1 VIKYF
6 SGSNYKAFNDFKIEL
21 KPLTILLGA
30 NSCGKSAILN
40 SFFMISQSFDSASQ
54 SGTPLRLN
62 GSRVGMG
69 EALNVIKD
77 KNPDNELSFTFELDN
92 TDYIQDQ
99 IQYLKRECV
108 EAHYNVARFLF
119 QRLRAE
125 KKINASLSPVMD
137 TLEDIFYRSDNWNKN
152 QLRTLSTRIISVLRE
167 FRKNHDSM
175 KHNSRLNVPPT
186 ILDFAN
192 EISFKK
198 ITECLTQVLPL
209 SHQRMAAQKIT
220 LKFKYHPRNKEIFI
234 SECLLVN
241 DSGETVFSLVVD
253 SRGEISLKSEVVD
266 NNILRLS
273 RKDFKKIANLKSL
286 LIFGHEHEWHSN
298 YQHYINDL
306 KNPLAIYLSRVVG
319 ASLSQVKM
327 SFAGQNVNHVSPLRA
342 FPQRYYLL
350 DKAVYHKQLN
360 AMDGTELAEI
370 LKNRPDIQKSINEL
384 LLKFNI
390 SVEVEKVNDI
400 IHKICVLQES
410 VKLELTD
417 VGFGISQVLPILVQ
431 AYLSP
436 ARSITIIEQPEIHLH
451 PKMQAWLT
459 DALIHIAMNNDKIF
473 IIETHSDALV
483 RRLRL
488 RIVDEDSEFSENHV
502 AIYYL
507 ERNRVGNRT
516 DVNEVKISPDGD
528 ISWPS
533 EFMDVEINDTLMIQ
547 KKKVEKMMKN
557 NQGSKHA

>member
-1 VIKYF
+1 MIKYF
-6 SGSNYKAFNDFKIEL
+6 SGCNYKAFDEFKIEL

-40 SFFMISQSFDSASQ
+40 SFFMISQSIDSSSQ

-62 GSRVGMG
+62 GNRVGMG

-77 KNPDNELSFTFELDN
+77 KNPDNELSFSFEVDE
-92 TDYIQDQ
+92 TAGIQEN
-99 IQYLKRECV
+99 IQFLKRECID
-108 EAHYNVARFLF
+108 AHYTMARFLF
-119 QRLRAE
+119 QRLLRSD
-125 KKINASLSPVMD
+125 KKNATLSPAMES
-137 TLEDIFYRSDNWNKN
+137 LEELYYRSETYNKN
-152 QLRTLSTRIISVLRE
+152 QLRSLSKRIIYALRE
-167 FRKNHDSM
+167 FRKNHDSV
-175 KHNSRLNVPPT
+175 KRNSRLAIPAA
-186 ILDFAN
+186 IISYAN

-198 ITECLTQVLPL
+198 ITECLAQALPL
-209 SHQRMAAQKIT
+209 SQQRMAAKKIT
-220 LKFKYHPRNKEIFI
+220 VKLRYHPRNKEIYI
-234 SECLLVN
+234 SECLLIN
-241 DSGETVFSLVVD
+241 ESGETIFSLIVD
-253 SRGEISLKSEVVD
+253 ARGDLSLRSDVVD

-273 RKDFKKIANLKSL
+273 RKDIKKLANLKSFI
-286 LIFGHEHEWHSN
+286 IFDNERDWYSN
-298 YQHYINDL
+298 YQQYINDL
-306 KNPLAIYLSRVVG
+306 NNPLAIYLSKVVG
-319 ASLSQVKM
+319 ASLSQVKDA
-327 SFAGQNVNHVSPLRA
+327 FAGHNVNHVSPLRA

-370 LKNRPDIQKSINEL
+370 LKNRPDIQKSINNL

-436 ARSITIIEQPEIHLH
+436 PRSITIIEQPEIHLH

-488 RIVDEDSEFSENHV
+488 RIVDEDSELTENHV

-507 ERNRVGNRT
+507 ERNRTGNKT
-516 DVNEVKISPDGD
+516 DVKEIKIAPDGD

-547 KKKVEKMMKN
+547 KKKIEKMMRDSQGN
-557 NQGSKHA
+557 NNA

>member
-1 VIKYF
+1 MIKCF
-6 SGSNYKAFNDFKIEL
+6 SGCNYKAFTDFKIEL

-40 SFFMISQSFDSASQ
+40 SFFMISQSIDSASQ

-62 GSRVGMG
+62 GNRVGMG

-77 KNPDNELSFTFELDN
+77 KNPDNELSFTFEIDD
-92 TDYIQDQ
+92 TSGVQDQ

-108 EAHYNVARFLF
+108 EAHYSVARFLF

-125 KKINASLSPVMD
+125 KKINSSLSPIMD
-137 TLEDIFYRSDNWNKN
+137 SLEDVFFRSDNWNKN
-152 QLRTLSTRIISVLRE
+152 QLRSLSKSIIHVFRE
-167 FRKNHDSM
+167 FRKSYDAIRRNP
-175 KHNSRLNVPPT
+175 KLKIPPT
-186 ILDFAN
+186 VFEFAN
-192 EISFKK
+192 EVSFKK
-198 ITECLTQVLPL
+198 IQECLTQVLHL
-209 SHQRMAAQKIT
+209 SQQKMAAKKIT
-220 LKFKYHPRNKEIFI
+220 IRFKYHPRNKEIFI

-241 DSGETVFSLVVD
+241 DVGEIVFSLLVD
-253 SRGEISLKSEVVD
+253 NRGEIALKSEVVD

-286 LIFGHEHEWHSN
+286 LIFSHEHEWHSS
-298 YQHYINDL
+298 YQQYINDL
-306 KNPLAIYLSRVVG
+306 KNPLAIYLSRVVA
-319 ASLSQVKM
+319 ASLSEIKK
-327 SFAGQNVNHVSPLRA
+327 SFSGHNVNHVSPLRA

-384 LLKFNI
+384 LLRFNI

-436 ARSITIIEQPEIHLH
+436 VRSITIIEQPEIHLH

-459 DALIHIAMNNDKIF
+459 DALIHIAMNNEKIF

-488 RIVDEDSEFSENHV
+488 RIVDEESGLNENHV

-507 ERNRVGNRT
+507 ERNRVSNRT

-547 KKKVEKMMKN
+547 KKKIERMMKN
-557 NQGSKHA
+557 GQGARDA

>member
-1 VIKYF
+1 MIKYF
-6 SGSNYKAFNDFKIEL
+6 SGCNYKAFNDFKIEL

-40 SFFMISQSFDSASQ
+40 SFFMISQSIDSASQ

-62 GSRVGMG
+62 GNRVGMG

-77 KNPDNELSFTFELDN
+77 KNPDNELSFTFEVDD
-92 TDYIQDQ
+92 TTGIQDQ
-99 IQYLKRECV
+99 IQFLKRECV
-108 EAHYNVARFLF
+108 DAHFSVARFLF
-119 QRLRAE
+119 QRMRAE
-125 KKINASLSPVMD
+125 KKINAGLSPVMES
-137 TLEDIFYRSDNWNKN
+137 LEDIFYRADNWNKN
-152 QLRTLSTRIISVLRE
+152 QLRSLSKRIIAVFRE
-167 FRKNHDSM
+167 FRKHYTVMQRSP
-175 KHNSRLNVPPT
+175 RFTVPPNVLT
-186 ILDFAN
+186 YAS
-192 EISFKK
+192 EVSFKK
-198 ITECLTQVLPL
+198 ITECIAQVLPL
-209 SHQRMAAQKIT
+209 SQQKIAAKKIT
-220 LKFKYHPRNKEIFI
+220 IKFKYHPRNKEIFI
-234 SECLLVN
+234 SECLLIN
-241 DSGETVFSLVVD
+241 DAGEIVFSLLVD
-253 SRGEISLKSEVVD
+253 NRGEISLKSEVVD

-273 RKDFKKIANLKSL
+273 RKDFKKLANLKSL
-286 LIFGHEHEWHSN
+286 LIFDNESSWQSN
-298 YQHYINDL
+298 YQQYINDL
-306 KNPLAIYLSRVVG
+306 KNPLAIYLAKVVS
-319 ASLSQVKM
+319 ASLSQIKM

-370 LKNRPDIQKSINEL
+370 LKNRPDIQKSINKL

-436 ARSITIIEQPEIHLH
+436 GRSITIIEQPEIHLH

-459 DALIHIAMNNDKIF
+459 DALIHIAMHNDKIF

-488 RIVDEDSEFSENHV
+488 RIVDEDSELNENHV

-547 KKKVEKMMKN
+547 KKKIEKMLKN
-557 NQGSKHA
+557 NQGNKHA

>member
-1 VIKYF
+1 
-6 SGSNYKAFNDFKIEL
+6 
-21 KPLTILLGA
+21 
-30 NSCGKSAILN
+30 
-40 SFFMISQSFDSASQ
+40 
-54 SGTPLRLN
+54 
-62 GSRVGMG
+62 
-69 EALNVIKD
+69 
-77 KNPDNELSFTFELDN
+77 
-92 TDYIQDQ
+92 
-99 IQYLKRECV
+99 
-108 EAHYNVARFLF
+108 HYTMARFLF
-119 QRLRAE
+119 QRLLRSD
-125 KKINASLSPVMD
+125 KKNATLSPAMES
-137 TLEDIFYRSDNWNKN
+137 LEELYYRSETYNKN
-152 QLRTLSTRIISVLRE
+152 QLRSLSKRIIYALRE
-167 FRKNHDSM
+167 FRKNHDSV
-175 KHNSRLNVPPT
+175 KKNSRLAIPAA
-186 ILDFAN
+186 IISYAN

-198 ITECLTQVLPL
+198 ITECLAQTLPL
-209 SHQRMAAQKIT
+209 SQQRMAAKKIT
-220 LKFKYHPRNKEIFI
+220 IKLRYHPRNKEIYI
-234 SECLLVN
+234 SECLLIN
-241 DSGETVFSLVVD
+241 ESGETLFSLIVD
-253 SRGEISLKSEVVD
+253 ARGDLSLRSDVVD

-273 RKDFKKIANLKSL
+273 RKDIKKLANLKSFI
-286 LIFGHEHEWHSN
+286 IFDNERDWYSN
-298 YQHYINDL
+298 YQQYINDL
-306 KNPLAIYLSRVVG
+306 NNPLAIYLSKVVG
-319 ASLSQVKM
+319 ASLSQVKDA
-327 SFAGQNVNHVSPLRA
+327 FAGHNVNHVSPLRA

-370 LKNRPDIQKSINEL
+370 LKNRPDIQKSINNL

-436 ARSITIIEQPEIHLH
+436 PRSITIIEQPEIHLH

-473 IIETHSDALV
+473 IIETHSDSLV

-488 RIVDEDSEFSENHV
+488 RIVDEDSELTENHV

-507 ERNRVGNRT
+507 ERNRTGNKT
-516 DVNEVKISPDGD
+516 DVKEIKIAPDGD

-547 KKKVEKMMKN
+547 KKKIEKMMRDSQGN
-557 NQGSKHA
+557 NNA

>member
-1 VIKYF
+1 MIKYF
-6 SGSNYKAFNDFKIEL
+6 SGCNYKAFNDFKIEL

-40 SFFMISQSFDSASQ
+40 SFFMISQSIDSASQ

-77 KNPDNELSFTFELDN
+77 KNPDNELSFTFEVDD
-92 TDYIQDQ
+92 TTGIQDQ

-108 EAHYNVARFLF
+108 EAHYSVARFLF

-125 KKINASLSPVMD
+125 KKINVSLSPIMD
-137 TLEDIFYRSDNWNKN
+137 SLEDIFYRADNWNKN
-152 QLRTLSTRIISVLRE
+152 QLRSLSTRIIYVLRE
-167 FRKNHDSM
+167 FRKNYDTIQR
-175 KHNSRLNVPPT
+175 NSRLNAPATV
-186 ILDFAN
+186 LEFAN

-209 SHQRMAAQKIT
+209 SQQRMAAQKIT
-220 LKFKYHPRNKEIFI
+220 IKFKYHPRNKEIFI
-234 SECLLVN
+234 SECILFN
-241 DSGETVFSLVVD
+241 DAGEIVFSLVVD
-253 SRGEISLKSEVVD
+253 NRGEISLKSDVVD

-286 LIFGHEHEWHSN
+286 LIFGHEHEWHSS
-298 YQHYINDL
+298 YQQYINNL

-319 ASLSQVKM
+319 ASLSQIKG
-327 SFAGQNVNHVSPLRA
+327 SFSGHNVNHVSPLRA

-436 ARSITIIEQPEIHLH
+436 IRSITIIEQPEIHLH

-459 DALIHIAMNNDKIF
+459 DALIHIAMNNEKIF

-488 RIVDEDSEFSENHV
+488 RIVDEDSDFNENHV

-507 ERNRVGNRT
+507 ERNRVNNRT

-547 KKKVEKMMKN
+547 KKKIEKMMKN
-557 NQGSKHA
+557 NQGAKHA